1 MTAKYIKHQHFG
13 EFKSNKHSHN
23 GMLIPVQM
31 LVGFLLD
38 YWNCRFNNEYDD
50 EVMVV
55 DVAYTTESMTKCSY
69 NYSMFRKCEQAGLVA
84 IHNESLGNDK
94 HIKIL
99 ITFSVTN
106 QYVVMKDFYLL

>member
-1 MTAKYIKHQHFG
+1 MTAKYIQHQHFG
-13 EFKSNKHSHN
+13 EFKSNNHSHN

-38 YWNCRFNNEYDD
+38 YWNSRFNNDYDD

-55 DVAYTTESMTKCSY
+55 DVAYTTKGMTKSSY
-69 NYSMFRKCEQAGLVA
+69 NYSMFHKSEQAGLVV

-94 HIKIL
+94 HNNIL
-99 ITFSVTN
+99 ITFR
-106 QYVVMKDFYLL
+106 